1 MLVFVDESG
10 DTGLKAG
17 AGSSRFITLVL
28 VLFEDA
34 QAAHLA
40 EDRIT
45 ALRRELGRPE
55 NFEFHFKDN
64 SHDLRTAFFQAAA
77 PLPFTYTG
85 FVIDKG
91 QIYAAGGVRNTIY
104 KDLCGLVFEEA
115 KEQLV
120 NALVKIDRSGGQEFR
135 RELAAYLKR
144 KINDPQA
151 AARHIKRVDMPTS
164 QGNSLLQLADMVC
177 GAVARSYRED
187 RKEPMQYRKIIAHHE
202 VAVRR
207 LPEQQ

>member
-17 AGSSRFITLVL
+17 QGSSRFITLAL

-34 QAAHLA
+34 QAARLA
-40 EDRIT
+40 EDRIER
-45 ALRRELGRPE
+45 LRQELGKAA

-64 SHDLRTAFFQAAA
+64 SHDLRTAFLQAVA
-77 PLPFTYTG
+77 PLPFSYIG
-85 FVIDKG
+85 FVLDKEQLYG
-91 QIYAAGGVRNTIY
+91 RGSTRNTVY
-104 KDLCGLVFEEA
+104 ADLCGLVFEEA
-115 KEQLV
+115 REQLRD
-120 NALVKIDRSGGQEFR
+120 ALVKIDRSGGQEFR

-151 AARHIKRVDMPTS
+151 AVRHIKRVDMPTS

-187 RKEPMQYRKIIAHHE
+187 RKEPMQYRKIIAHRE
-202 VAVRR
+202 TTVRR
-207 LPEQQ
+207 LPEQS